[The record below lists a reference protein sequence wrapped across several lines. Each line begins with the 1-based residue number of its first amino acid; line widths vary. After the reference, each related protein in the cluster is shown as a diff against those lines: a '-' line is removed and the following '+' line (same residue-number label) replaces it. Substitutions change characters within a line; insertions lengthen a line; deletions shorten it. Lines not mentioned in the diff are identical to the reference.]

1 MNEID
6 FNAERGYFRVLLLPS
21 IIVLI
26 ITIAIAT
33 SLALAPKTA
42 FAVDLN
48 RTVYCSR
55 TGTKYHYVIDC
66 SGMKTPYQCLLAKHG
81 AKVERLA
88 RIVCTI
94 LLKILMSR
102 QPRLIIFQM

>member
-42 FAVDLN
+42 
-48 RTVYCSR
+48 
-55 TGTKYHYVIDC
+55 
-66 SGMKTPYQCLLAKHG
+66 LL
-81 AKVERLA
+81 
-88 RIVCTI
+88 
-94 LLKILMSR
+94 
-102 QPRLIIFQM
+102 LI